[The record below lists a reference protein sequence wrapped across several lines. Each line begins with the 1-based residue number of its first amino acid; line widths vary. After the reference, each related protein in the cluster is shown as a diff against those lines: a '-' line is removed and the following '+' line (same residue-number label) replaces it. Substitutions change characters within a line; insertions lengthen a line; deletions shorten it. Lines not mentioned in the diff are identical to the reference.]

1 MIIALWIVNI
11 VLALLFLAAG
21 GMKTLAPTARLR
33 ERGMTWTDDFSTRAV
48 TLIGIAEVIGAV
60 GLIVPLA
67 TGILPLLTPIAA
79 VCLAVLMGG
88 AITVHVR
95 RSESFAPAAVM
106 LVVSVASAVLGFVV
120 LR

>member
-21 GMKTLAPTARLR
+21 GMKALAPTPRLR

-88 AITVHVR
+88 AIGVHAR
-95 RSESFAPAAVM
+95 RKENPAPSVVL
-106 LVVSVASAVLGFVV
+106 LVLSIVSAVLGFLVV
-120 LR
+120 L

>member
-1 MIIALWIVNI
+1 MITGLWIVNI

-21 GMKTLAPTARLR
+21 GMKALAPTPRLR

-79 VCLAVLMGG
+79 VCLAVLMVG